1 MRLNGNCS
9 SEGRKNGKIK
19 TKNKKITT
27 VTMTQHCRHRQHSTC
42 KWFETQQIERSP
54 FWWVCLCALNGN
66 ISCLLCVWSYVACIR
81 KLNRFILCWN
91 IKCEKFKDT
100 KIVNMRKRQL
110 QTTQTNQK
118 KKIEKKT
125 RGKKCS
131 NSQTQCMPL
140 FVAHIHINIYSTRKK
155 HSTGKIVEQNVMH
168 AKYCKVS

>member
-9 SEGRKNGKIK
+9 NEGRKNGKIK
-19 TKNKKITT
+19 TKTKKITT

-118 KKIEKKT
+118 KKLKKKQEGKNVQTPKHNACRCLSHIYTWTYILPEK
-125 RGKKCS
+125 
-131 NSQTQCMPL
+131 NTQP
-140 FVAHIHINIYSTRKK
+140 
-155 HSTGKIVEQNVMH
+155 
-168 AKYCKVS
+168 AK